1 MRERLMTQQNNNN
14 TQLIDSS
21 ALHHGLR
28 TLAHV
33 VKDNVLEQTI
43 SIQGKRYIK
52 VEGWGMLANAAGFIP
67 GVAEVRP
74 EGDGFVATA
83 ELRKADT
90 GIVVAK
96 AEGFCGRDE
105 PRWKNAPAYAIRSMA
120 QTRALSKVVRSAL
133 ASVVPLMGVSDL
145 SATPAEEVP
154 DGGFR
159 DHEARGRIVE
169 VEPTPAEARAINTL
183 IQAESE
189 GTRVAEKNRQAIQV
203 DPHAP
208 VEDMVLAFG
217 KYKGKTIRQIA
228 REDEGRR
235 YLAWLEGQELKLGKD
250 GKPFQK
256 DIQRNKIIRRLL
268 ETAPEALDTADNV
281 PF

>member
-1 MRERLMTQQNNNN
+1 MENTTHNNN
-14 TQLIDSS
+14 QLTDPS

-33 VKDNVLEQTI
+33 VKEEVLKQTI
-43 SIQGKRYIK
+43 TIQGRRYIK

-67 GVAEVRP
+67 GVSEVRP

-90 GIVVAK
+90 GAVLAK

-105 PRWKNAPAYAIRSMA
+105 PRWKNAPTYAVRSMA

-154 DGGFR
+154 EGGFKEEAPKAR
-159 DHEARGRIVE
+159 IIEAQATPAPAPREYLEALREEAR
-169 VEPTPAEARAINTL
+169 P
-183 IQAESE
+183 
-189 GTRVAEKNRQAIQV
+189 
-203 DPHAP
+203 AP
-208 VEDMVLAFG
+208 VVDKNAPLADMAISFG
-217 KYKGKTIRQIA
+217 KYKGQTLRTVGKT
-228 REDEGRR
+228 EEGLR
-235 YLAWLEGQELKLGKD
+235 YLEWLERQELKLGKD
-250 GKPFQK
+250 GKPFK
-256 DIQRNKIIRRLL
+256 SDLERNKIIRSMLAN
-268 ETAPEALDTADNV
+268 APEPEDGV

>member
-1 MRERLMTQQNNNN
+1 MENTTHNNN
-14 TQLIDSS
+14 QLTDPS

-28 TLAHV
+28 VLAHV
-33 VKDNVLEQTI
+33 VKEEVLKQTI
-43 SIQGKRYIK
+43 TIQGRRYIK

-67 GVAEVRP
+67 GVSEVRP

-90 GIVVAK
+90 GAVLAK

-105 PRWKNAPAYAIRSMA
+105 PRWKNAPTYAVRSMA

-154 DGGFR
+154 EGGFKE
-159 DHEARGRIVE
+159 EAPKARIIE
-169 VEPTPAEARAINTL
+169 ATPSPAEAKEIAHI
-183 IQAESE
+183 IQTESV
-189 GTRVAEKNRQAIQV
+189 GTRVAESNRQAMQV
-203 DPHAP
+203 DKNAP
-208 VEDMVLAFG
+208 LADMAIPFG
-217 KYKGKTIRQIA
+217 KYKGQTLRTVGKT
-228 REDEGRR
+228 EEGLR
-235 YLAWLEGQELKLGKD
+235 YLEWLERQELKLGKD
-250 GKPFQK
+250 GKPFK
-256 DIQRNKIIRRLL
+256 SDLERNKIIRSMLAN
-268 ETAPEALDTADNV
+268 APEPEDGV

>member
-1 MRERLMTQQNNNN
+1 MQKRERFMTQQTNNNN
-14 TQLIDSS
+14 QLIDSS

-33 VKDNVLEQTI
+33 VKDNVLDQTI

-74 EGDGFVATA
+74 EGDGYVATA

-90 GIVVAK
+90 GVVVAK

-154 DGGFR
+154 DGGFK

-169 VEPTPAEARAINTL
+169 VQPDPQEAKEIRQAL
-183 IQAESE
+183 IETE
-189 GTRVAEKNRQAIQV
+189 GTKVAEKNRQTMQA
-203 DPHAP
+203 DPNSP
-208 VEDMVLAFG
+208 IEDMVLPFG
-217 KYKGKTIRQIA
+217 KYKGQTLRQIA
-228 REDEGRR
+228 REDEGRK
-235 YLAWLEGQELKLGKD
+235 YLHWLEGQELKLGKN
-250 GKPFQK
+250 GKPFPN
-256 DIQRNKIIRRLL
+256 DIARNKIIRRLL
-268 ETAPEALDTADNV
+268 ETAPETLDNV

>member
-1 MRERLMTQQNNNN
+1 MENTTHNNN
-14 TQLIDSS
+14 QLTDPS

-28 TLAHV
+28 VLAHV
-33 VKDNVLEQTI
+33 VKEEVLKQTI
-43 SIQGKRYIK
+43 TIQGRRYIK

-67 GVAEVRP
+67 GVSEVRP

-90 GIVVAK
+90 GAVLAK

-105 PRWKNAPAYAIRSMA
+105 PRWKNAPTYAVRSMA

-154 DGGFR
+154 EGGFK
-159 DHEARGRIVE
+159 DEAPKARIIE
-169 VEPTPAEARAINTL
+169 ATPSPSEAKEIAHI
-183 IQAESE
+183 IQSESV
-189 GTRVAEKNRQAIQV
+189 GTRVAESNRQAVQF
-203 DPHAP
+203 DKNAP
-208 VEDMVLAFG
+208 LADMAISFG
-217 KYKGKTIRQIA
+217 KYKGQTLRTIGKT
-228 REDEGRR
+228 EDGLR
-235 YLAWLEGQELKLGKD
+235 YLEWLERQELKLGKD
-250 GKPFQK
+250 GKPFK
-256 DIQRNKIIRRLL
+256 SDLERNKIIRSMLAN
-268 ETAPEALDTADNV
+268 APEPEDGV